1 MVITDLYPFA
11 MAGQTLHSVDIALS
25 FITPTDN
32 VPIAMIHNGVQFHF
46 HHYLPKMVIIHF

>member
-1 MVITDLYPFA
+1 MVKTDFYPFA

-32 VPIAMIHNGVQFHF
+32 VPIAMVHNGVQFHF
-46 HHYLPKMVIIHF
+46 HHYLPKMVIMYF